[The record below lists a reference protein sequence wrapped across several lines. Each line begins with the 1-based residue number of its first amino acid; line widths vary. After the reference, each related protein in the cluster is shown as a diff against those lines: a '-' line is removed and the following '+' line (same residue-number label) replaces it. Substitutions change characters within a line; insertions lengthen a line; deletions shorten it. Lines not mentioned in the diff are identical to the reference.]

1 MLFGVRRHP
10 RLASYQ
16 PSRPWKSTSTYA
28 IGGFGQHSQRLH
40 TSNTKPHVIFSG
52 IQPTGVPHLGNYLGA
67 LQQWAR
73 LQNEASPSTQL
84 LYSIVD
90 LHAITTNQDADQLR
104 RWKRETLATLLAV
117 GLDPE
122 RSTIF
127 YQSAV
132 PEHTELMWILSCTA
146 SVGSLSRM
154 TQWKS
159 KLTLSDE
166 VSALDSTSVKARL
179 KLGLFSYP
187 VLQAADILLYSATH
201 VPVGEDQVQHLEF
214 ARQCAENFN
223 TIHGDILVKP
233 QTVLSSAK
241 RVMSLKEPRL
251 KMSKSHQDFRSRIH
265 MNDGPE
271 VIGDKIRLAL
281 TDSVAGVS
289 YDPEH
294 RPGVSNL
301 LAIMSYLD
309 EQGRTAGELA
319 QACNS
324 MGMREFKA
332 TVTSAISEGLA
343 STRDRYNRIMNN
355 DETHYLDDIAI
366 EGSSKARRQAD
377 KTMAAVRRAK
387 GLGCAARPLERY

>member
-10 RLASYQ
+10 RIGCYQ
-16 PSRPWKSTSTYA
+16 QRKWPWKSTSTHA
-28 IGGFGQHSQRLH
+28 TSGISRRSQRLH
-40 TSNTKPHVIFSG
+40 TSSTKAHIIFSG

-90 LHAITTNQDADQLR
+90 LHAITINQDADQLR

-146 SVGSLSRM
+146 SVGHLSRM

-159 KLTLSDE
+159 KLALSDE
-166 VSALDSTSVKARL
+166 VSALDSTSAKARL

-187 VLQAADILLYSATH
+187 VLQAADILLYGATH
-201 VPVGEDQVQHLEF
+201 VPVGEDQAQHLEF
-214 ARQCAENFN
+214 ARQCADQFN
-223 TIHGDILVKP
+223 TVHGEILVKP

-251 KMSKSHQDFRSRIH
+251 KMSKSHQDLRSRIQI
-265 MNDGPE
+265 NDGAE
-271 VIGDKIRLAL
+271 IIGDKIRLAL
-281 TDSVAGVS
+281 TDSITGVS

-301 LAIMSYLD
+301 LAIMSYFD
-309 EQGRTAGELA
+309 EEGRTAEELA
-319 QACNS
+319 QACKSLS
-324 MGMREFKA
+324 MRQFKA
-332 TVTSAISEGLA
+332 TATKAISESLA
-343 STRDRYNRIMNN
+343 STRDKYNRIMNH
-355 DETHYLDDIAI
+355 DETHYLDDIAT
-366 EGSSKARRQAD
+366 EGSNKARRQAD
-377 KTMAAVRRAK
+377 KTMAAVRQVI
-387 GLGCAARPLERY
+387 GLERAGRA